1 MTTEDKASESAELP
15 KGEEKGQAQ
24 GGAPA
29 DAPDKGSPDTGTEFA
44 EFKDPKEAA
53 RFKRVYGHVKRNERI
68 IATMAQDNKVLFE
81 ATQKYADRLA
91 NLEKTI
97 AEKGTSDSLS
107 WLQAERKNAIEA
119 GDLARVSDISDKIAE
134 VKVKIELGKVTG
146 AKKPA
151 APVQMTRTQQ
161 EQDFLGSELRDAF
174 TDWAAEKDRSGNLL
188 RPWAQTGH
196 PKFRRAVEHAAAV
209 LNDPDFQNE
218 DSGIML
224 REVDRLMGFSKQ
236 TTQAV
241 LSGKNE
247 DGVQVKAPK
256 LSAEQ
261 LAVAKKMGVKP
272 EKYAE
277 QMARY
282 KRA

>member
-1 MTTEDKASESAELP
+1 MTTEDKASENAEPP

-24 GGAPA
+24 GGTPA
-29 DAPDKGSPDTGTEFA
+29 DAPDKGGADTGTEFA

-107 WLQAERKNAIEA
+107 WLQNERKNAIEA
-119 GDLARVSDISDKIAE
+119 GDLARVSDLSDKIAE